1 MVQAKGSRCRSQSHF
16 FCQHSRKLFVDLLLD
31 FLNQLPDGKSN
42 HMVSRFPSFGVFM
55 KVFVRSPELFL
66 AH

>member
-1 MVQAKGSRCRSQSHF
+1 MSGPSKRQQVPLSKPLFLSTL
-16 FCQHSRKLFVDLLLD
+16 KLFVDLLLD